1 MFLLTKSIKTGVLF
15 LNIFCSTQGGIA
27 SFKAVSVLYAM
38 YFKATFRNHPEL
50 GPLRPY
56 YRLVE
61 SYRNIDNRICH
72 KTILNVGFITD
83 LKPEQLNIIQKK
95 LTQLATGIKD
105 LFEIE
110 DPFLQPY
117 IDGFWNQILANKTID
132 VVTKSKVTSV
142 KTWVDLQSIKHTR
155 VREIGAEYIG
165 YQTLNK
171 LQLNTL
177 LNNLGWDEQKI
188 QLTYTQIISRAVY
201 PFSEYKT
208 TRWMQENSAVC
219 ELSGYPLEK
228 ITKDKL
234 YKNALDLYEIKDELE
249 QHFSKRTNE
258 LFDIQDKIILF
269 DLTNT
274 YFEGRK
280 DKSEIAKFGRSKEK
294 RSDAKLIV
302 LAMVVNCEGFPKYT
316 QILEGNTSDSS
327 SLPAMIDKLRLKTSD
342 LSAKAIVVIDAGIAT
357 EENLKLIQE
366 KGYDYV
372 CVSRSKIKDYN
383 IKDGAILHQ
392 IKTQNKEEISLQRV
406 HSAGQTD
413 YVLRVKSPGKKLKE
427 DAMRNQFKLRF
438 EEEIEKI
445 KSSLSKKNGVKN
457 YDKVNQRI
465 GRAIQKYPSVSQ
477 YYQIT
482 AVGNSGENATDL
494 ICQKKEIQDK
504 EAQKN
509 AGTYFIRTS
518 LQGSD
523 EQTVWKIYN
532 TVREIE
538 STFRCLKTDIDLRP
552 IYHKNDDASMAH
564 LHLAILAYWLVNT
577 VRHQLKDQK
586 INCEWREIIRIAN
599 TQKVVYSTA
608 KNKSDELIE
617 IKKCSEPS
625 DKLKEIYDVLKI
637 KKQPFTKKSV
647 VHKLEIQNHE
657 NGTNKGSSG

>member
-1 MFLLTKSIKTGVLF
+1 
-15 LNIFCSTQGGIA
+15 
-27 SFKAVSVLYAM
+27 M

-50 GPLRPY
+50 GSICPY

-61 SYRNIDNRICH
+61 SYRNIEDRICH
-72 KTILNVGFITD
+72 KTILNIGFVPE
-83 LKPEQLNIIQKK
+83 LKPEQLNVIQKK
-95 LTQLATGIKD
+95 LTQLASGNGD
-105 LFEIE
+105 LFLEE
-110 DPFLQPY
+110 DAILDPY
-117 IDGFWNQILANKTID
+117 VACFWNQILANKTID
-132 VVTKSKVTSV
+132 VEAKPKATTV
-142 KTWVDLQSIKHTR
+142 KTWVDLESIKHTQ
-155 VREIGAEYIG
+155 VREVGAEYIG

-171 LQLNTL
+171 LH
-177 LNNLGWDEQKI
+177 LNNFLDTLGWDEEKI

-208 TRWMQENSAVC
+208 TRWIQENSAVC

-249 QHFSKRTNE
+249 QHFSKKTNE

-302 LAMVVNCEGFPKYT
+302 LAMVVNPEGFPKYT
-316 QILEGNTSDSS
+316 QILEGNTADSA
-327 SLPAMIDKLRLKTSD
+327 SLPNMIDKLRLKTAN
-342 LSAKAIVVIDAGIAT
+342 LTAKALVVLDAGIAT
-357 EENLKLIQE
+357 DENLKLIQA
-366 KGYDYV
+366 KGYDFV
-372 CVSRSKIKDYN
+372 CVSRSKIKDYR
-383 IKDGAILHQ
+383 IKDGEVLHR

-406 HSAGQTD
+406 HSAAQTD

-427 DAMRNQFKLRF
+427 DAMKKQFEERF

-445 KSSLSKKNGVKN
+445 KSSLTKKKGVKK

-465 GRAIQKYPSVSQ
+465 GRAIQKYPSVSK

-482 AVGNSGENATDL
+482 AIGNSGENATNL
-494 ICQKKEIQDK
+494 IYQKKEIQDK
-504 EAQKN
+504 EAQEN

-518 LQGSD
+518 LGASD

-532 TVREIE
+532 TIREIE

-552 IYHKNDDASMAH
+552 IYHKTDNASMAH

-577 VRHQLKDQK
+577 VRHQLKSQK
-586 INCEWREIIRIAN
+586 INCEWREIVRIAN

-608 KNKSDELIE
+608 KNKTDEMIE

-625 DKLKEIYDVLKI
+625 NKLKEIYTSLKI

-647 VHKLEIQNHE
+647 VHKLEIKNYQYAL
-657 NGTNKGSSG
+657 NKGSSA

>member
-1 MFLLTKSIKTGVLF
+1 
-15 LNIFCSTQGGIA
+15 
-27 SFKAVSVLYAM
+27 M

-50 GPLRPY
+50 GPFCPY

-61 SYRNIDNRICH
+61 SYRNIEDRICH
-72 KTILNVGFITD
+72 KTILNVGFVPE
-83 LKPEQLNIIQKK
+83 LKPEQLNVIQKK
-95 LTQLATGIKD
+95 LTQLASGTID
-105 LFEIE
+105 LFLEE
-110 DPFLQPY
+110 DSVLDPY
-117 IDGFWNQILANKTID
+117 VARFWNQILANKTID
-132 VVTKSKVTSV
+132 VVEKSKVTNV
-142 KTWVDLQSIKHTR
+142 KTWVDLESIKHTQ
-155 VREIGAEYIG
+155 VREVGAEYIG

-171 LQLNTL
+171 LYLNEFLT
-177 LNNLGWDEQKI
+177 NLGWSQEKI

-208 TRWMQENSAVC
+208 TRWIQENSAIC

-249 QHFSKRTNE
+249 QHFSKKTNE

-302 LAMVVNCEGFPKYT
+302 LAMVVNPEGFPKYT
-316 QILEGNTSDSS
+316 QILEGNTTDSA
-327 SLPAMIDKLRLKTSD
+327 SLPNMIDKLRLKTANIT
-342 LSAKAIVVIDAGIAT
+342 AKALVVLDAGIAT

-372 CVSRSKIKDYN
+372 CVSRSKIKDYS
-383 IKDGAILHQ
+383 IKDGEVLHR
-392 IKTQNKEEISLQRV
+392 IKTQNKEEISLQKV
-406 HSAGQTD
+406 HSAEQTD
-413 YVLRVKSPGKKLKE
+413 YILRVKSPGKKLKE
-427 DAMRNQFKLRF
+427 DAMKKQFEERF
-438 EEEIEKI
+438 EEEVEKI
-445 KSSLSKKNGVKN
+445 KNSLTKKNGVKK

-465 GRAIQKYPSVSQ
+465 GRAIQKYPSVSK
-477 YYQIT
+477 YYQIS
-482 AVGNSGENATDL
+482 AIGNSGENATDL

-504 EAQKN
+504 EAQEN

-518 LQGSD
+518 LAASD

-532 TVREIE
+532 TIREIE

-577 VRHQLKDQK
+577 VRHQLKTEK
-586 INCEWREIIRIAN
+586 INYEWREIVRIAN

-608 KNKSDELIE
+608 KNKINELIE
-617 IKKCSEPS
+617 VKKCSEPS
-625 DKLKEIYDVLKI
+625 DKLKAIYEVLKI
-637 KKQPFTKKSV
+637 KNQPFTKKSV
-647 VHKLEIQNHE
+647 VHKMEIKNHQYALNTE
-657 NGTNKGSSG
+657 TSG

>member
-1 MFLLTKSIKTGVLF
+1 
-15 LNIFCSTQGGIA
+15 
-27 SFKAVSVLYAM
+27 
-38 YFKATFRNHPEL
+38 
-50 GPLRPY
+50 
-56 YRLVE
+56 
-61 SYRNIDNRICH
+61 
-72 KTILNVGFITD
+72 
-83 LKPEQLNIIQKK
+83 
-95 LTQLATGIKD
+95 
-105 LFEIE
+105 
-110 DPFLQPY
+110 
-117 IDGFWNQILANKTID
+117 
-132 VVTKSKVTSV
+132 
-142 KTWVDLQSIKHTR
+142 
-155 VREIGAEYIG
+155 
-165 YQTLNK
+165 
-171 LQLNTL
+171 LNTL
-177 LNNLGWDEQKI
+177 LETLGWDEEKI

-208 TRWMQENSAVC
+208 TRWIQENSAVC

-249 QHFSKRTNE
+249 QHFSKKTNE

-280 DKSEIAKFGRSKEK
+280 DKSEIARFGRSKEK

-302 LAMVVNCEGFPKYT
+302 LAMVVNPEGFPKYT
-316 QILEGNTSDSS
+316 KILEGNTTDSA
-327 SLPAMIDKLRLKTSD
+327 SLPNMIDKLRLKTLD

-357 EENLKLIQE
+357 DENLKLIQE

-383 IKDGAILHQ
+383 IKDGEVLHR

-406 HSAGQTD
+406 HSSGQTD
-413 YVLRVKSPGKKLKE
+413 YILRVKSPGKKLKE
-427 DAMRNQFKLRF
+427 DAMRTQFELRF

-445 KSSLSKKNGVKN
+445 KSSLTKKNGVKK

-465 GRAIQKYPSVSQ
+465 GRAIQKYPSVSK

-494 ICQKKEIQDK
+494 IYQKKEIQDK
-504 EAQKN
+504 EAQEN
-509 AGTYFIRTS
+509 AGTYFIKTS
-518 LQGSD
+518 LESRD

-532 TVREIE
+532 TIREIE

-577 VRHQLKDQK
+577 VRHQLKNQK
-586 INCEWREIIRIAN
+586 INCEWREIVRIAN

-608 KNKSDELIE
+608 KNKTDERIE
-617 IKKCSEPS
+617 VKKCSEPS
-625 DKLKEIYDVLKI
+625 DKLKEIYAVLKI
-637 KKQPFTKKSV
+637 KNQPFTKKSV
-647 VHKLEIQNHE
+647 VHKLEIKNYLCSI
-657 NGTNKGSSG
+657 NKGSPG

>member
-1 MFLLTKSIKTGVLF
+1 
-15 LNIFCSTQGGIA
+15 
-27 SFKAVSVLYAM
+27 M

-50 GPLRPY
+50 GPFCPY

-61 SYRNIDNRICH
+61 SYRNIEDRVCH
-72 KTILNVGFITD
+72 KTILNVGFVPE

-95 LTQLATGIKD
+95 LTQLASGTGD
-105 LFEIE
+105 LFIE
-110 DPFLQPY
+110 EDSILDAY
-117 IDGFWNQILANKTID
+117 VARFWDQILSNKTID
-132 VVTKSKVTSV
+132 IVAKSKNTNS
-142 KTWVDLQSIKHTR
+142 KTWVDLESIKHEE

-177 LNNLGWDEQKI
+177 LETLGWDEEKI

-201 PFSEYKT
+201 PFSEHKT
-208 TRWMQENSAVC
+208 TRWIQENSAVC

-249 QHFSKRTNE
+249 QHFSKKTNE

-280 DKSEIAKFGRSKEK
+280 DKSEIARFGRSKEK

-302 LAMVVNCEGFPKYT
+302 LAMVVNPEGFPKYT
-316 QILEGNTSDSS
+316 KILEGNTTDSA
-327 SLPAMIDKLRLKTSD
+327 SLPNMIDKLRLKTLD
-342 LSAKAIVVIDAGIAT
+342 LSVKAIVVIDAGIAT
-357 EENLKLIQE
+357 DENLKLIQE

-372 CVSRSKIKDYN
+372 CVSRSKIKDYS
-383 IKDGAILHQ
+383 IKDGEVLHL

-406 HSAGQTD
+406 HSSGQTD
-413 YVLRVKSPGKKLKE
+413 YILRVKSPGKKLKE
-427 DAMRNQFKLRF
+427 DAMRTQFELRF

-445 KSSLSKKNGVKN
+445 KSSLTKKNGVKK

-465 GRAIQKYPSVSQ
+465 GRAIQKYPSVSK

-494 ICQKKEIQDK
+494 IYQKKEIQDK
-504 EAQKN
+504 EAQEN
-509 AGTYFIRTS
+509 AGTYFIKTS
-518 LQGSD
+518 LESRD

-532 TVREIE
+532 TIREIE

-577 VRHQLKDQK
+577 VRHQLKNQK
-586 INCEWREIIRIAN
+586 INCEWREIVRIAN

-608 KNKSDELIE
+608 KNKTDEQIE
-617 IKKCSEPS
+617 VKKCSEPS
-625 DKLKEIYDVLKI
+625 DKLKEIYAVLKI
-637 KKQPFTKKSV
+637 KNRPFTKKSV
-647 VHKLEIQNHE
+647 VHKLEIKNYQCSI
-657 NGTNKGSSG
+657 NKGSPG

>member
-1 MFLLTKSIKTGVLF
+1 
-15 LNIFCSTQGGIA
+15 
-27 SFKAVSVLYAM
+27 M

-95 LTQLATGIKD
+95 LTQLATGTKD

-132 VVTKSKVTSV
+132 VVTKSKVTNL
-142 KTWVDLQSIKHTR
+142 KTWVDLESIKHTQ

-208 TRWMQENSAVC
+208 TRWIQENSAVC

-249 QHFSKRTNE
+249 QHFSKKTNE

-280 DKSEIAKFGRSKEK
+280 DKSKIAKFGRSKEK
-294 RSDAKLIV
+294 RSDAKLVV
-302 LAMVVNCEGFPKYT
+302 LAMVVNYESFQRYT
-316 QILEGNTSDSS
+316 QILEKNASDSS
-327 SLPAMIDKLRLKTSD
+327 SLPAIIEKLRLKTSD

-357 EENLKLIQE
+357 EENLKLI
-366 KGYDYV
+366 
-372 CVSRSKIKDYN
+372 
-383 IKDGAILHQ
+383 
-392 IKTQNKEEISLQRV
+392 
-406 HSAGQTD
+406 
-413 YVLRVKSPGKKLKE
+413 
-427 DAMRNQFKLRF
+427 
-438 EEEIEKI
+438 
-445 KSSLSKKNGVKN
+445 
-457 YDKVNQRI
+457 
-465 GRAIQKYPSVSQ
+465 
-477 YYQIT
+477 
-482 AVGNSGENATDL
+482 
-494 ICQKKEIQDK
+494 
-504 EAQKN
+504 
-509 AGTYFIRTS
+509 
-518 LQGSD
+518 
-523 EQTVWKIYN
+523 
-532 TVREIE
+532 
-538 STFRCLKTDIDLRP
+538 
-552 IYHKNDDASMAH
+552 
-564 LHLAILAYWLVNT
+564 
-577 VRHQLKDQK
+577 
-586 INCEWREIIRIAN
+586 
-599 TQKVVYSTA
+599 
-608 KNKSDELIE
+608 
-617 IKKCSEPS
+617 
-625 DKLKEIYDVLKI
+625 
-637 KKQPFTKKSV
+637 
-647 VHKLEIQNHE
+647 
-657 NGTNKGSSG
+657 

>member
-1 MFLLTKSIKTGVLF
+1 
-15 LNIFCSTQGGIA
+15 
-27 SFKAVSVLYAM
+27 M

-50 GPLRPY
+50 GSLRPY

-72 KTILNVGFITD
+72 KTILNVGFIVD
-83 LKPEQLNIIQKK
+83 LKPEQLNVIQKK
-95 LTQLATGIKD
+95 LTHLATGKKD

-132 VVTKSKVTSV
+132 VVAKSKATSV
-142 KTWVDLQSIKHTR
+142 KTWVDLESIKHTQ
-155 VREIGAEYIG
+155 VREIGAEHIG

-171 LQLNTL
+171 LQLDTL
-177 LNNLGWDEQKI
+177 LNDLGWDEQKI
-188 QLTYTQIISRAVY
+188 QLTYTQIISRAGY

-208 TRWMQENSAVC
+208 TRWIQENSDVC

-249 QHFSKRTNE
+249 QHFSKITNE

-302 LAMVVNCEGFPKYT
+302 LAMVVNCEGFPKYV

-327 SLPAMIDKLRLKTSD
+327 SLPAMIDKLRLKTSY

-357 EENLKLIQE
+357 EENLKLIQ
-366 KGYDYV
+366 KKDYDYV

-383 IKDGAILHQ
+383 IKDGEILHQ

-413 YVLRVKSPGKKLKE
+413 YILRVKSPGKKLKE
-427 DAMRNQFKLRF
+427 DAMRNQFELRF
-438 EEEIEKI
+438 EQEIEKI
-445 KSSLSKKNGVKN
+445 KSSLTKKSGVKN

-465 GRAIQKYPSVSQ
+465 GRAIQKYPSVSK

-482 AVGNSGENATDL
+482 AVGNSGENAADL

-504 EAQKN
+504 EAQEN

-518 LQGSD
+518 LQTSD

-552 IYHKNDDASMAH
+552 IYHKNDNASMAH

-577 VRHQLKDQK
+577 VRYQLKNQK

-599 TQKVVYSTA
+599 TQKWFIV
-608 KNKSDELIE
+608 
-617 IKKCSEPS
+617 PP
-625 DKLKEIYDVLKI
+625 KI
-637 KKQPFTKKSV
+637 KWKS
-647 VHKLEIQNHE
+647 
-657 NGTNKGSSG
+657 S

>member
-1 MFLLTKSIKTGVLF
+1 
-15 LNIFCSTQGGIA
+15 
-27 SFKAVSVLYAM
+27 M

-50 GPLRPY
+50 GTLCPY

-61 SYRNIDNRICH
+61 SYRNIEDRICH
-72 KTILNVGFITD
+72 KTILNVGFVPE
-83 LKPEQLNIIQKK
+83 LKPEQLNVIQKK
-95 LTQLATGIKD
+95 LTQLANGIVD
-105 LFEIE
+105 LFLEE
-110 DPFLQPY
+110 DSILDPY
-117 IDGFWNQILANKTID
+117 VARFWNQILANKTID
-132 VVTKSKVTSV
+132 IVAKSKVTNV
-142 KTWVDLQSIKHTR
+142 KTWVDLESIKHEE
-155 VREIGAEYIG
+155 VREVGAEYIG

-171 LQLNTL
+171 LYLNEFLT
-177 LNNLGWDEQKI
+177 NLGWSQEKT

-208 TRWMQENSAVC
+208 TRWIQENSAVC

-249 QHFSKRTNE
+249 QHFSKKTNE
-258 LFDIQDKIILF
+258 LFDIQDKIMLF

-302 LAMVVNCEGFPKYT
+302 LAMVVNPEGFPKYT
-316 QILEGNTSDSS
+316 QILEGNTADSA
-327 SLPAMIDKLRLKTSD
+327 SLPNMIEKLRLKTAN
-342 LSAKAIVVIDAGIAT
+342 LTAKALVVLDAGIAT

-372 CVSRSKIKDYN
+372 CVSRSKIKDYS
-383 IKDGAILHQ
+383 IKDGEILNR

-406 HSAGQTD
+406 HSSEQTD
-413 YVLRVKSPGKKLKE
+413 YILRVKSPGKKLKE
-427 DAMRNQFKLRF
+427 DAMKKQFEERF

-445 KSSLSKKNGVKN
+445 KSSLTKKKGVKK

-465 GRAIQKYPSVSQ
+465 GRAIQKYPSVSK

-482 AVGNSGENATDL
+482 AIGNSGENATDL
-494 ICQKKEIQDK
+494 IYQKKEIQEK
-504 EAQKN
+504 EAQEN

-518 LQGSD
+518 LGTGD

-532 TVREIE
+532 TIREIE

-552 IYHKNDDASMAH
+552 IYHKNDNASMAH

-577 VRHQLKDQK
+577 VRHQLKNQK
-586 INCEWREIIRIAN
+586 INCEWREIVRIAN
-599 TQKVVYSTA
+599 TQKVVYSNA
-608 KNKSDELIE
+608 KNKMDELIE

-625 DKLKEIYDVLKI
+625 DKLKEIYACLKI

-647 VHKLEIQNHE
+647 VHKLEIKNHQYAI
-657 NGTNKGSSG
+657 NKGSSG

>member
-1 MFLLTKSIKTGVLF
+1 
-15 LNIFCSTQGGIA
+15 
-27 SFKAVSVLYAM
+27 
-38 YFKATFRNHPEL
+38 
-50 GPLRPY
+50 
-56 YRLVE
+56 VE
-61 SYRNIDNRICH
+61 SYRNIEDRVCH
-72 KTILNVGFITD
+72 KTILNVGFVPE

-95 LTQLATGIKD
+95 LTQLASGTGD
-105 LFEIE
+105 LFIE
-110 DPFLQPY
+110 EDSILDAY
-117 IDGFWNQILANKTID
+117 VTRFWDQILSNKTID
-132 VVTKSKVTSV
+132 IVAKSKNTNS
-142 KTWVDLQSIKHTR
+142 KTWVDLESIKHEE

-177 LNNLGWDEQKI
+177 LETLGWDEEKI

-201 PFSEYKT
+201 PFSEHKT
-208 TRWMQENSAVC
+208 TRWIQENSAVC

-249 QHFSKRTNE
+249 QHFSKKTNE

-280 DKSEIAKFGRSKEK
+280 DKSEIARFGRSKEK

-302 LAMVVNCEGFPKYT
+302 LAMVVNPEGFPKYT
-316 QILEGNTSDSS
+316 KILEGNTTDSA
-327 SLPAMIDKLRLKTSD
+327 SLPNMIDKLRLKTLD

-357 EENLKLIQE
+357 DENLKLIQE

-383 IKDGAILHQ
+383 IKDGEVLHR

-406 HSAGQTD
+406 HSSGQTD
-413 YVLRVKSPGKKLKE
+413 YILRVKSPGKKLKE
-427 DAMRNQFKLRF
+427 DAMRTQFELRF

-445 KSSLSKKNGVKN
+445 KSSLTKKNGVKK

-465 GRAIQKYPSVSQ
+465 GRAIQKYPSVSK

-494 ICQKKEIQDK
+494 IYQKKEIQDK
-504 EAQKN
+504 EAQEN
-509 AGTYFIRTS
+509 AGTYFIKTS
-518 LQGSD
+518 LESRD

-532 TVREIE
+532 TIREIE

-577 VRHQLKDQK
+577 VRHQLKNQK
-586 INCEWREIIRIAN
+586 INCEWREIVRIAN

-608 KNKSDELIE
+608 KNKTDERIE
-617 IKKCSEPS
+617 VKKCSEPS
-625 DKLKEIYDVLKI
+625 DKLKEIYAVLKI
-637 KKQPFTKKSV
+637 KNQPFTKKSV
-647 VHKLEIQNHE
+647 VHKLEIKNYQCSI
-657 NGTNKGSSG
+657 NKGSPG

>member
-1 MFLLTKSIKTGVLF
+1 
-15 LNIFCSTQGGIA
+15 
-27 SFKAVSVLYAM
+27 M

-95 LTQLATGIKD
+95 LTQLASGMKD

-132 VVTKSKVTSV
+132 VVTKSKVTNL
-142 KTWVDLQSIKHTR
+142 KTWVDLESIKHTQ

-177 LNNLGWDEQKI
+177 LKTLGWDEQKI

-201 PFSEYKT
+201 PCSEYKT
-208 TRWMQENSAVC
+208 TRWIQENSGVC

-249 QHFSKRTNE
+249 QHFSTKTNE

-302 LAMVVNCEGFPKYT
+302 LAMVVNCEGFPKYS
-316 QILEGNTSDSS
+316 QILEGNIADSS
-327 SLPAMIDKLRLKTSD
+327 SLPAMIDKLRLKTSS

-383 IKDGAILHQ
+383 LKGGEILHQ

-406 HSAGQTD
+406 HSTGQTD
-413 YVLRVKSPGKKLKE
+413 YILRVKSPGKKLKE

-445 KSSLSKKNGVKN
+445 KSSLSKKNGVKS

-465 GRAIQKYPSVSQ
+465 GRAIQKYPSLSQ

-504 EAQKN
+504 EANEN

-518 LQGSD
+518 LQGND

-532 TVREIE
+532 TIREIE

-599 TQKVVYSTA
+599 TQKVVYTTA
-608 KNKSDELIE
+608 KNKIEELIE

-625 DKLKEIYDVLKI
+625 DKLKEIYDCLKI

-647 VHKLEIQNHE
+647 VHKLEIKNYQS
-657 NGTNKGSSG
+657 TINKGSPG